1 MSGTEYDNPFGYI
14 LSNWSRGKRV
24 LRGDQ
29 SRPKQGVFSLNSS
42 KRPNPIGV
50 TVVDLIGIEGNILC
64 VRSLDAIDGTPVLD
78 LKQA

>member
-1 MSGTEYDNPFGYI
+1 MSGAEYDNPFGYI

-24 LRGDQ
+24 LRVDQ
-29 SRPKQGVFSLNSS
+29 SRPKRGVFSLNSP

-50 TVVDLIGIEGNILC
+50 TVVDLIGIEGYILR